1 MKSFPISYQWR
12 IHGDAILYQI
22 PIIWSKYAQTP
33 SVLFSLDPGSVV
45 GCENFGMLYKT
56 TSTLKRFSRL
66 LYGTIWQFL
75 DKRYFN
81 SIQINL
87 LML

>member
-1 MKSFPISYQWR
+1 MKSFPISYQRR

-33 SVLFSLDPGSVV
+33 GALFSLDPGSV

-87 LML
+87 FML